1 MTNGLAPGHQR
12 AESTQLY
19 NYSLLSVY
27 RCPSPEPPA
36 GASAAPDPVD
46 VTDDTAPNASTLSL
60 APSASTRSSAPPESR
75 IVDVATP
82 GGLREVLALEYDRYG
97 FKKLSSFQKLTTAQY
112 NEWFAAY
119 AEYAAATTRK
129 WHVLMKSSGLGGADP
144 VRFPPKLEKVKK
156 LVRKGIPAQWRG
168 SAWFFYAGGHE
179 RLNKHTGVYERIVRD
194 TAGAANKDT
203 EVIERDLHRTFPDNR
218 YFRSGATEP
227 AAIGA
232 LRRVLIAF
240 AHYQPHIGYCQLLNF
255 LAGLLLLFM
264 PEERAFWM
272 LVILTERIIPK
283 VHLATLEGVHVD
295 QGVLMLC
302 IKEYI
307 PLLWAV
313 LGKNFDG
320 EPLSEDKI
328 LTRLPPVTLVTSSWF
343 MSLFVGVLPV
353 ETTLRVWDILWYEG
367 SKLIFRILLT
377 ICRMCWESPELAQRQ
392 VGRAAGETDQIELFQ
407 YMQSFP
413 KTLLDPNELIHNC
426 FKKIGGYGFG
436 LLSQDEINK
445 CREFVLKQR
454 ARLSKRTVAAAMSD
468 DERRA
473 LEASGIHD
481 VYGFHR
487 LIMSGVA
494 WNTNIRRRMKKKLI
508 KK

>member
-1 MTNGLAPGHQR
+1 MTSGLAPGHQR

-27 RCPSPEPPA
+27 GCPSPEPPPA
-36 GASAAPDPVD
+36 GPDPVD
-46 VTDDTAPNASTLSL
+46 ITDDTAPNASTLSL
-60 APSASTRSSAPPESR
+60 APSASTRSSAPPEAR

-82 GGLREVLALEYDRYG
+82 DGLREVLALEYDRYG
-97 FKKLSSFQKLTTAQY
+97 FRKLSSIQKLTPEQY
-112 NEWFAAY
+112 NEWLAAY
-119 AEYAAATTRK
+119 AEHAAATTRK

-144 VRFPPKLEKVKK
+144 TRFPPKLEKTKR

-179 RLNKHTGVYERIVRD
+179 RLHKHTGVYERIVGD

-218 YFRSGATEP
+218 YFRSGATEA

-232 LRRVLIAF
+232 LRRVLTAF

-320 EPLSEDKI
+320 EPLSEDRI
-328 LTRLPPVTLVTSSWF
+328 LARLPPVTLVTSSWF

-392 VGRAAGETDQIELFQ
+392 VAHTAGETDQIELFQ

-473 LEASGIHD
+473 LDASGIHD
-481 VYGFHR
+481 IYGFNR